1 MARDCPECRAP
12 VDGMSCRACGWSEV
26 QTSSGVPVDPR
37 RFHCVDVYR
46 GQQCAKLAPYS
57 QSTLGSEQWF
67 CFDHFPPFRTW
78 NKGEKSPPTPNF
90 RAVAAKYKPID
101 VEAIAER
108 LAIQRE
114 SA

>member
-67 CFDHFPPFRTW
+67 C
-78 NKGEKSPPTPNF
+78 KGEKSPPTPNF